1 MTDKLDIRSLSLP
14 DLETLFAEW
23 GEARFRAKQVYEWLW
38 VRGAKDWESMT
49 NLSKVLRAR
58 LAEEFTFVTL
68 FEDKTQHSADGTIK
82 SRWLTHDGHRI
93 ESVLIPVPAD
103 DRFTVC
109 VSTQVGCS
117 LTCAFC
123 ATGRMGRKRNLSA
136 AEIFDQVVGV
146 NKQSLESFG
155 KPLTNVVYMGMG
167 EPLLTYSGT
176 MQSIDRLTM
185 PAPDGL
191 GMGAR
196 RITVSTAGIAKMIR
210 KMADDGYRSNLAL
223 SLHAADDEKRDK
235 IMPINESNNL
245 AALMESL
252 EYFYFKTKGRI
263 SYEYIAFDGFNDSLE
278 DAAKLVKLCR
288 RKFPVRVNIIE
299 YNPIEGLSFVKSDE
313 NRLNEFGAY
322 LAKEGVTVTIRR
334 SRGKDIDAACGQLAN
349 K

>member
-1 MTDKLDIRSLSLP
+1 MIEKPDIRSQSLT
-14 DLETLFAEW
+14 DLETLFATWDEP
-23 GEARFRAKQVYEWLW
+23 RFRAKQVYEWLW
-38 VRGAKDWESMT
+38 AKGAGDWASMR
-49 NLSKVLRAR
+49 NVPKALHGK
-58 LAEEFTFVTL
+58 LAEHFTFNAL
-68 FEDKTQHSADGTIK
+68 FEDKTQHSNDGTIK

-136 AEIFDQVVGV
+136 GEIFDQVVGV
-146 NKQSLESFG
+146 NRQSLASFG

-167 EPLLTYSGT
+167 EPLLTYAST
-176 MQSIDRLTM
+176 MQSIERLTA
-185 PAPDGL
+185 PSPDGL

-210 KMADDGYRSNLAL
+210 KLADDGYRSNLAL
-223 SLHAADDEKRDK
+223 SLHAADDTKRNE
-235 IMPINESNNL
+235 IMPINESNHL
-245 AALMESL
+245 EALMESL
-252 EYFYFKTKGRI
+252 EYFYWKTRGRI

-278 DAAKLVKLCR
+278 DAAKLVQLCR

-313 NRLNEFGAY
+313 NRLNEFAAY
-322 LAKEGVTVTIRR
+322 LAREGVTVTVRR
-334 SRGKDIDAACGQLAN
+334 SRGKDIDAACGELAN